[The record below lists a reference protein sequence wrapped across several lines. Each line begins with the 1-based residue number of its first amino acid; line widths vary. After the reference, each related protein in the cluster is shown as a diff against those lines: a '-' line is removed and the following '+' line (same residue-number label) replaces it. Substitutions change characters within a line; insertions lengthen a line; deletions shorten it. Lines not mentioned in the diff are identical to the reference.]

1 MPSTISRH
9 LIVHGRVQ
17 GVYFRASCEDMA
29 RRLGV
34 AGWVR
39 NRDDGAVELV
49 AQGSAD
55 AVEELV
61 RWCHQGPR
69 QASVT
74 SVEVGEAEVDDR
86 LSDFRTRY

>member
-1 MPSTISRH
+1 MSAIVSRH
-9 LIVHGRVQ
+9 LVVHGRVQ
-17 GVYFRASCEDMA
+17 GVYFRASCEDTA
-29 RRLGV
+29 RGLGLS
-34 AGWVR
+34 GWVR

-49 AQGSAD
+49 AQGEPD

-74 SVEVGEAEVDDR
+74 SVDISEVEADAS
-86 LSDFRTRY
+86 LGAFSTRY